1 MKKRLS
7 AIVAALVAL
16 AMCFGMITA
25 CAPPDEPTPEP
36 TTYTVTFDAN
46 GGVLDGNAKVEVEE
60 GKTITGAPDGQQGER
75 RVRRLFTAAIR
86 AGTEINLSTYTV
98 TADVTLYA
106 FSTRRRKSPV
116 PVPAPSIP
124 TIRMRSPS
132 RSTLTAAFWKETRR

>member
-60 GKTITGAPDGQQGER
+60 GKTITGAPTASKENAEFDGW
-75 RVRRLFTAAIR
+75 FTAATG
-86 AGTEINLSTYTV
+86 GTEINLSTYTV

-106 FSTRRRKSPV
+106 QYTEEEGPGPGPGPDIKQMPVIRRHSHDSTQKD
-116 PVPAPSIP
+116 
-124 TIRMRSPS
+124 TIRID
-132 RSTLTAAFWKETRR
+132 LHC